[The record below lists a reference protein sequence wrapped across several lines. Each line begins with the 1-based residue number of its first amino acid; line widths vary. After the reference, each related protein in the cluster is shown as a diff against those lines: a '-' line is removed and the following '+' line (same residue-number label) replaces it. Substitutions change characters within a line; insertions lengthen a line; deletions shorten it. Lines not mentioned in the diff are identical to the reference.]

1 MKIVRSMDDSSNM
14 QASPYEGILM
24 SEPFKFVVGKTK
36 KELFIH
42 STLVASQSRALRRL
56 MDGPFI
62 ESQQGYVVLADEDVR
77 TIAAFAEFIYK
88 GDYHLSCDGLPPDN
102 GKEAHCAGTCSD
114 SVRELGRP
122 VNAHWTA
129 FAKSE
134 EYGYQTTSPNALNC
148 PNCRYQC
155 QVPASPLLQ
164 TWSMDTDY
172 SQLLIAH
179 AKIFVFADCYG
190 IDALMKLAMQKIHRA
205 LCEFRLSRVRVND
218 ILALVRFCYERPAP
232 EKLRKL
238 VASYSAAIMDSTV
251 SKVLAECFQDV
262 LKESGEF
269 AADIAWFL
277 ACRVTGSTKC

>member
-1 MKIVRSMDDSSNM
+1 MKIVRSMDNSSNM

-24 SEPFKFVVGKTK
+24 STPFKFVVGKTK

-56 MDGPFI
+56 MDGPFL

-77 TIAAFAEFIYK
+77 TIAAFAEFVYK
-88 GDYHLSCDGLPPDN
+88 GDYRLSCGGLPSDN
-102 GKEAHCAGTCSD
+102 GKEAHCKGTCSD
-114 SVRELGRP
+114 SIKELGRP
-122 VNAHWTA
+122 VNNHWTA
-129 FAKSE
+129 FEKSE
-134 EYGYQTTSPNALNC
+134 EYGYQEFSSNRVNC
-148 PNCRYQC
+148 PDCRRKIQAPV
-155 QVPASPLLQ
+155 VPILN

-190 IDALMKLAMQKIHRA
+190 IDALMNVAIQKIHKA
-205 LCEFRLSRVRVND
+205 LCEFRLSRVRVDD
-218 ILALVRFCYERPAP
+218 ILALVRFCYEQPAP

-238 VASYSAAIMDSTV
+238 VASYSAAIMDSNV
-251 SKVLAECFQDV
+251 STVLAECFQDV

-277 ACRVTGSTKC
+277 ACRVTGSTKY

>member
-1 MKIVRSMDDSSNM
+1 MKIVRSMDNSSNM
-14 QASPYEGILM
+14 QTSPYEEILM

-88 GDYHLSCDGLPPDN
+88 GDYHLSCDGPPSDN
-102 GKEAHCAGTCSD
+102 GKKAHCAGTCSD
-114 SVRELGRP
+114 SIEELGRP
-122 VNAHWTA
+122 VNDHWTV
-129 FAKSE
+129 FEKSE
-134 EYGYQTTSPNALNC
+134 EYGYQTPTSNLFNC
-148 PNCRYQC
+148 QSCRNKIRAP
-155 QVPASPLLQ
+155 VAPLLNS
-164 TWSMDTDY
+164 WSMDTDY

-179 AKIFVFADCYG
+179 AKIFLFADCYE
-190 IDALMKLAMQKIHRA
+190 IDALMNLAMQKLHKA
-205 LCEFRLSRVRVND
+205 LCEFRLSRVRVDD
-218 ILALVRFCYERPAP
+218 ILALIRFCYEQPAP

-238 VASYSAAIMDSTV
+238 VASYSAAIMDSNV
-251 SKVLAECFQDV
+251 STVLAECFQNV

>member
-1 MKIVRSMDDSSNM
+1 MKIVRSMDNSSNM
-14 QASPYEGILM
+14 QVSPYEGILM

-62 ESQQGYVVLADEDVR
+62 ESQQGYVVLADEEVR

-88 GDYHLSCDGLPPDN
+88 GDYHLSCDELPPDIGN
-102 GKEAHCAGTCSD
+102 EAHCEGTCSD
-114 SVRELGRP
+114 SVKELGRP
-122 VNAHWTA
+122 VNDHWTV
-129 FAKSE
+129 FEKSE
-134 EYGYQTTSPNALNC
+134 EYGYQTPSSKLVNC
-148 PNCRYQC
+148 PNCRRQI
-155 QVPASPLLQ
+155 QAPVVPIVN

-190 IDALMKLAMQKIHRA
+190 IDALTNLAMQKLHKA
-205 LCEFRLSRVRVND
+205 LCEFRLSRVRVDD
-218 ILALVRFCYERPAP
+218 ILALIRFCYEQPAP

-238 VASYSAAIMDSTV
+238 VASYSAAIMDSKV
-251 SKVLAECFQDV
+251 STVLAECFQDV

>member
-1 MKIVRSMDDSSNM
+1 MKIVKIMDNSSNM

-24 SEPFKFVVGKTK
+24 SQPFKFVVGKTK

-88 GDYHLSCDGLPPDN
+88 GDYHLSCDGLPPNN
-102 GKEAHCAGTCSD
+102 GNEAHCAGTCSD

-134 EYGYQTTSPNALNC
+134 EYGYQTTSSNSF
-148 PNCRYQC
+148 NCRNCGYQC
-155 QVPASPLLQ
+155 QVPASSLLQ

-190 IDALMKLAMQKIHRA
+190 IDALMNLAMQKIHRA
-205 LCEFRLSRVRVND
+205 LCEFRLSRVRVDD

-238 VASYSAAIMDSTV
+238 VASYSAAIMDSKV
-251 SKVLAECFQDV
+251 STVLAECFQDV

>member
-1 MKIVRSMDDSSNM
+1 MKIVRSMDNSSNM
-14 QASPYEGILM
+14 QTSPYEGILM

-88 GDYHLSCDGLPPDN
+88 GDYHLSCDELPPDN

-114 SVRELGRP
+114 SIKELGRP
-122 VNAHWTA
+122 VNDHWTV

-134 EYGYQTTSPNALNC
+134 EYGYQIPSSNPFNC
-148 PNCRYQC
+148 PHCRNQIRAPV
-155 QVPASPLLQ
+155 VPIVN

-190 IDALMKLAMQKIHRA
+190 IDALMNVAMQKLHKA
-205 LCEFRLSRVRVND
+205 LCEFRLSRVRVDD

-238 VASYSAAIMDSTV
+238 VASYSAAIMDSKV
-251 SKVLAECFQDV
+251 STVLAECFQDV